1 MQLLQRSLS
10 HSVSVAVLTHA
21 ASTLVQQLYLVA
33 QRVRKLRSPLYQSLR
48 AIYPDCTVFE
58 KSLFSANEDKE
69 DEELIF

>member
-1 MQLLQRSLS
+1 
-10 HSVSVAVLTHA
+10 
-21 ASTLVQQLYLVA
+21 VQQLYLVA